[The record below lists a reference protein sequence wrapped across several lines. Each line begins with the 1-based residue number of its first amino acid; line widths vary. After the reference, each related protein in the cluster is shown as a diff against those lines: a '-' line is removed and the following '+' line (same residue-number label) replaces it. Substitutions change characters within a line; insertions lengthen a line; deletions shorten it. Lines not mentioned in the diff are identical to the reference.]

1 MDQLRRTF
9 LKSAGVAGS
18 VALAISAGLL
28 KSGEALAAAWNT
40 NAFGAKTISDA
51 MSAAGFS
58 GAAESKDIEI
68 KAPEIAENG
77 SVVPVEVTCK
87 IPGTTSMAIFVEKNP
102 TPMVAS
108 FEFLAGAEPYI
119 STRIKMGQTSLVR
132 VSVKAGG
139 KTYNTTKE
147 VKVTIGGC
155 GG

>member
-18 VALAISAGLL
+18 VAVAIGAGLL
-28 KSGEALAAAWNT
+28 KTGEALAAAWNKD
-40 NAFGAKTISDA
+40 AFSAKNLSDA
-51 MSAAGFS
+51 MSATGFAG
-58 GAAESKDIEI
+58 ATESKDIEI

-77 SVVPVEVTCK
+77 AVVPVEVNCN

-108 FEFLAGAEPYI
+108 FDFMAGSEAYI

-132 VSVKAGG
+132 VAVKSGG
-139 KTYNTTKE
+139 KLYMASRE